1 MATLDSRETQSYMRF
16 IPLHR
21 FTGGAFV
28 RASVLPLNA
37 G

>member
-1 MATLDSRETQSYMRF
+1 MRF

-21 FTGGAFV
+21 FTGGALV
-28 RASVLPLNA
+28 RASVLLLGTRREN